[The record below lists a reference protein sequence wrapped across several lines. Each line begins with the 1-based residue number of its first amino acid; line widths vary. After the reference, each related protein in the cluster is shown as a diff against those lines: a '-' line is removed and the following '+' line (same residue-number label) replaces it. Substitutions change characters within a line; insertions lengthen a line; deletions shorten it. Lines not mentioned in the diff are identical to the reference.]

1 MNTFKG
7 YTQTLKEMVSTPLT
21 VSSNKPSVDK
31 RKVSVVVVSVVCLL
45 VVGGLLAWLIV
56 MGFSED
62 KPEESPEAEF
72 ASQSLE
78 SAEDGALVIHFNEKA
93 AAGSGAKIASK
104 STGVRAS
111 TGTIVRVK
119 LLNSL
124 ETFDTVPVFAQIV
137 DHSLGSR
144 FYGWT
149 VIGDASSDANV
160 DRIKMSF
167 KLVKSPQGSRSL
179 ELEAQALSIDGTL
192 GVKAKK
198 LEGVANRALVA
209 GGTGAAA
216 GISGSIKGGS
226 NDLSA
231 ILLRALLSG
240 LQSEV
245 TSDLGTAY
253 NRASALSLKPG
264 QEFFLQLT
272 ENFLERGN

>member
-31 RKVSVVVVSVVCLL
+31 RKVSVVVVSVVILL
-45 VVGGLLAWLIV
+45 VVGGAIAWLIV
-56 MGFSED
+56 NGLSED
-62 KPEESPEAEF
+62 TPKKSPEEEF
-72 ASQSLE
+72 TSQRLDST
-78 SAEDGALVIHFNEKA
+78 EDGALVIHFNDKA
-93 AAGSGAKIASK
+93 ARGSGAAISSK
-104 STGVRAS
+104 SVGVRAS
-111 TGTIVRVK
+111 TGTLVKVK
-119 LLNSL
+119 LLNTL

-149 VIGDASSDANV
+149 VVGDASSDTNV

-167 KLVKSPQGSRSL
+167 KLTRDSQGSRSL
-179 ELEAQALSIDGTL
+179 EMEAQALSLDGTL
-192 GVKAKK
+192 GVKAEK
-198 LEGVANRALVA
+198 LEGLANRALVGA
-209 GGTGAAA
+209 GTGAAA
-216 GISGSIKGGS
+216 GISGSLKGGS
-226 NDLSA
+226 KDLSA

-240 LQSEV
+240 LQGEV
-245 TSDLGTAY
+245 TSDLGTSY